1 MHEMACSAPGVCALE
16 SSSLVSCTCMY
27 FNEVAFSHFQIPDP
41 FPIPTFRERTEANL
55 SQRKLADDDRK
66 YMVRVLGTLL
76 CTFVQRTT
84 MKNCRTVAASLV
96 RKQAFLKES
105 VSVHTATNF
114 NVWLCFNANRT
125 LGHNFSI
132 SAAKT

>member
-76 CTFVQRTT
+76 CTFVQELQDCSGISC
-84 MKNCRTVAASLV
+84 M
-96 RKQAFLKES
+96 QACLS
-105 VSVHTATNF
+105 Q
-114 NVWLCFNANRT
+114 R
-125 LGHNFSI
+125 I
-132 SAAKT
+132 SKCTHSYQL